1 MTVYMGWVLPPAFSS
16 KVTTSQLLLR
26 FAHCAAPKPRTRT
39 ADDGQKFSAEHIT
52 DAGQAGDELGELA
65 VETEHSL
72 SESDDVG
79 GRRPPGRECKR
90 LPADGFHGGLGKP
103 VRPRGSSYPIFLRCR
118 AALSSFAT
126 PAIGAPNSPRIVA
139 S

>member
-1 MTVYMGWVLPPAFSS
+1 LSADATR
-16 KVTTSQLLLR
+16 Q
-26 FAHCAAPKPRTRT
+26 RT

-52 DAGQAGDELGELA
+52 DATQAGNELGELA

-72 SESDDVG
+72 SESDQEG
-79 GRRPPGRECKR
+79 GRQPPGRECKR
-90 LPADGFHGGLGKP
+90 LPADGFHGGLAKP
-103 VRPRGSSYPIFLRCR
+103 VRPRGSSHPIFLRCR